1 VAWLSL
7 ARPYGDMCTRPAHS
21 GLMTRILTS
30 RGLRWAVPS
39 LVAAGV
45 AAAAITSTNGA
56 AASDRPTLPAKTA
69 AQLLA
74 SVQQADRASLSGTI
88 VETANLGLPNMP
100 TGDSGGGVSMQAL
113 LTGSHTM
120 RIWYAGPNEQR
131 LAVFAPM
138 SERDVIHN
146 GADLWTYTSTTNHVT
161 HTTVRGTAP
170 TARPGTSEL
179 TPQQA
184 AEQALHAVDPSTSVS
199 ADSTARVAGRAAYQ
213 LDLTPRDSRSL
224 IGSVRIAIDAA
235 TSTPL
240 RVQVFAEG
248 ASAPAI
254 QIGFTEISF
263 NTPRPSVFHF
273 VPPAGAT
280 VTQQQPEA
288 SHADLRDGSSHQPAL
303 RDGRGSVANSARVL
317 GSGWTMVVKLQLK
330 GQLTGSNAEL
340 LNRLSVA
347 VPAGRLITTSVVSV
361 LVTKGGYV
369 FAGPVSGA
377 AIEHVAATGHGL

>member
-56 AASDRPTLPAKTA
+56 AASDQPTLPAKTA

-74 SVQQADRASLSGTI
+74 AVQQTDRASLSGTI

-100 TGDSGGGVSMQAL
+100 TGDLGGGLSMQAL

-120 RIWYAGPNEQR
+120 RIWYAGPNQQR

-170 TARPGTSEL
+170 TAGPRTSEL

-184 AEQALHAVDPSTSVS
+184 AEQALHAVDPSTRVTV
-199 ADSTARVAGRAAYQ
+199 DRTARVAGRAAYQ

-240 RVQVFAEG
+240 RVQVFAG
-248 ASAPAI
+248 GSSTPAI
-254 QIGFTEISF
+254 QIGFTEIGFS
-263 NTPRPSVFHF
+263 TPRPSVFHF
-273 VPPAGAT
+273 VPPAGAK

-303 RDGRGSVANSARVL
+303 HDGRGSVANRPRVL
-317 GSGWTMVVKLQLK
+317 GSGWTMVVKLPLR

-340 LNRLSVA
+340 LNRLSIA
-347 VPAGRLITTSVVSV
+347 VPGGRLITTSLVSV